1 MRINR
6 RNFLSYSAAATL
18 AAVGL
23 PQVAAAQSGKPLV
36 LVVGYAPGGLTD
48 LMARLF
54 AAEFSKALNRQVV
67 VENRPGANGNLATT
81 YVANSN
87 PNGDTLLFASGSQIV
102 LNPNV
107 YPSLQVKPVQDMVHL
122 GLVGQGDFLVTVP
135 TALGVSNMKELIAL
149 VKEKPGKLN
158 YGTSGVGG
166 FSHVLN
172 ELLKDKAGI
181 NLQAVHYRG
190 SSLLIPELLANQ
202 IQVAIEGPTLVREN
216 IAAGKLK
223 GLMIIGAERSKLA
236 PDAPT
241 AAEVGLPGFEGI
253 SNWWGV
259 HAPKGTPAATVAAYQ
274 TALQTAISSAD
285 YVSKLEANGIALIKV
300 SQADFVKKVNSE
312 YEIFR
317 SVTKAANIVAE

>member
-1 MRINR
+1 MTIDR
-6 RNFLSYSAAATL
+6 RGFLSLAAASAL
-18 AAVGL
+18 AGT
-23 PQVAAAQSGKPLV
+23 VASPALAQSGKPLV

-67 VENRPGANGNLATT
+67 IENRPGANGNLATT
-81 YVANSN
+81 YAAGST

-107 YPSLQVKPVQDMVHL
+107 YPSLKVKPVEEMAHL

-135 TALGVSNMKELIAL
+135 TAIGVSTMKELITLA
-149 VKEKPGKLN
+149 KDKPGTLN

-172 ELLKDKAGI
+172 ELVKQKAGVNI
-181 NLQAVHYRG
+181 RPVHYRG
-190 SSLLIPELLANQ
+190 SALLLPELLANQ

-216 IAAGKLK
+216 IAAGTLK
-223 GLMIIGAERSKLA
+223 GLMIIGAERSKLV
-236 PDAPT
+236 PDVPT
-241 AAEVGLPGFEGI
+241 AAEVGLDGLDGI

-259 HAPKGTPAATVAAYQ
+259 HGPKGMPAETVASYQ
-274 TALQTAISSAD
+274 AALQTAIGSAD
-285 YVSKLEANGIALIKV
+285 YVAKLAANGISLVKL
-300 SQADFVKKVNSE
+300 SQPDFIKKVGAE
-312 YEIFR
+312 YELFR